1 MKRRANTLPYRQRD
15 MLVPREAE
23 RQWRS
28 FLAAIP
34 RPLHP
39 VARRTL
45 RRRPPCLLC
54 GQPMQ
59 TLGAF
64 VPSEPGLWG
73 SPPGQACGALYSL
86 CAECVTLSD
95 KADRAEAV
103 LWEMREQ

>member
-15 MLVPREAE
+15 TLGPREGE
-23 RQWRS
+23 RLWRS

-59 TLGAF
+59 ALGAF
-64 VPSEPGLWG
+64 VPREPGRWG
-73 SPPGQACGALYSL
+73 SPPGHARGCCYSL
-86 CAECVTLSD
+86 CAECVTLID
-95 KADRAEAV
+95 KADRAETI
-103 LWEMREQ
+103 LLDMREQ